1 MSRVRTVVA
10 TEILMLLGLAGF
22 VGAAYLVQRIAGLTA
37 AVQLP
42 PPAAIAMSALPALLW
57 LGYFYTQDRHEPEPK
72 HYVFGV
78 YLLGA
83 FVAGPIAHFIVGQVA
98 TEQTAAAP
106 ALSALSL
113 QGVLMV
119 FLVKGLAQ
127 ELSKYAVVR
136 YTIYLSP
143 EFDEPMDGVVYMTA
157 AGVGFATYENYL
169 YLQGHEG
176 EVFLSTGAAHVVVTT
191 LAHASFAG
199 VLGYALGR
207 AKFAS
212 ITAAVRSLTLFVGL
226 LCATGL
232 SGAFQLIRDML
243 VASGIVVTPWRGV
256 AFAFGFAAF
265 IFLILSVMMRH
276 LLAISPHH
284 PSAIAA
290 APAPAEAEA

>member
-1 MSRVRTVVA
+1 
-10 TEILMLLGLAGF
+10 MLLGLAGF
-22 VGAAYLVQRIAGLTA
+22 VGAAYLVERIAGLSS
-37 AVQLP
+37 AVVLP
-42 PPAAIAMSALPALLW
+42 PLAAIAMSALPALLW
-57 LGYFYTQDRHEPEPK
+57 LSYFYSQDRHEPEPK

-83 FVAGPIAHFIVGQVA
+83 FVAGPAANFLVGQVT

-106 ALSALSL
+106 MLSAMSL
-113 QGVLMV
+113 QAVLMA

-143 EFDEPMDGVVYMTA
+143 EFDEPMDGVIYMTA
-157 AGVGFATYENYL
+157 VGVGFATYENYL

-176 EVFLSTGAAHVVVTT
+176 EVFLSIGAAHVVVTT
-191 LAHASFAG
+191 LAHACFAG

-212 ITAAVRSLTLFVGL
+212 MTAALRSLTLFVGL

-243 VASGIVVTPWRGV
+243 VASGMSVTPWRVV
-256 AFAFGFAAF
+256 AFAFGFAALVF
-265 IFLILSVMMRH
+265 VILSVMMRQ
-276 LLAISPHH
+276 LLAISPHRD
-284 PSAIAA
+284 
-290 APAPAEAEA
+290 PAPSGALGE